1 MATRTDRQTLDEL
14 TLEPNGWLRASA
26 ALTRTGVF
34 AYRNEDGSI
43 RRELR
48 PPQEVFRSDL
58 MPLYAGLPL
67 TVGHPDVFL
76 DVLTTRAHQVGSISS
91 PRREANKLVADLL
104 ITDLPA
110 IEQVQ
115 RGVRQISV
123 GYEAELDFTP
133 GTWFGVP
140 YDAIQRNIQPNHI
153 AIVDR
158 GRAGPECAIRLDQ
171 GDTMLDLE
179 IDGNSVTVTPEM
191 FSAVLSALGM
201 DPANPPQT
209 LELCYGPQDPA
220 AAPTMDKAPAPAA
233 PAPAAPA
240 PAAPAPAAKAD
251 SMDALQARLDSL
263 QAQLAAKPDE
273 TKIRESVRNR
283 IKLESVAEAHGVR
296 FDSAMSDDLLR
307 AAVVKQLEG
316 VDVSAKSSAYIEARY
331 DSAIEARSARDEQ
344 VRQVA
349 KSTTAPDVSKRID
362 EAVQARRDA
371 WKKPIPGAATL
382 ASVSK

>member
-1 MATRTDRQTLDEL
+1 VATRTDRQTLDEL

-76 DVLTTRAHQVGSISS
+76 DAVSTRAHQVGSISS
-91 PRREANKLVADLL
+91 PRREADKLVADV
-104 ITDLPA
+104 IVTDLAA

-123 GYEAELDFTP
+123 GYEAELDPTP
-133 GTWFGVP
+133 GVWMGQP
-140 YDAIQRNIQPNHI
+140 YDAVQRNIQPNHI

-201 DPANPPQT
+201 DPASPPQT

-233 PAPAAPA
+233 PAPAA
-240 PAAPAPAAKAD
+240 KAD
-251 SMDALQARLDSL
+251 SLDALQARLDSL

-273 TKIRESVRNR
+273 TKIRESVRSR
-283 IKLESVAEAHGVR
+283 IRLESVAEAHGVR

-316 VDVSAKSSAYIEARY
+316 VDVSTKSSAYIEARY

-344 VRQVA
+344 VRQVV
-349 KSTTAPDVSKRID
+349 KSTTTPDTAKRID

>member
-1 MATRTDRQTLDEL
+1 MRVGCIVATRTDRQTLDEL

-48 PPQEVFRSDL
+48 PPQEVFRADL

-91 PRREANKLVADLL
+91 PRREADKLVADVLV
-104 ITDLPA
+104 TDLPA

-123 GYEAELDFTP
+123 GYEAELDPTP
-133 GTWFGVP
+133 GVWMGQP
-140 YDAIQRNIQPNHI
+140 YDAVQRNIQPNHI

-171 GDTMLDLE
+171 GDTMIELV
-179 IDGNSVTVTPEM
+179 IDGNSVTVSPDMEG
-191 FSAVLSALGM
+191 AVLSALGL
-201 DPANPPQT
+201 DPANPPKS
-209 LELCYGPQDPA
+209 LELTMGAEGQ
-220 AAPTMDKAPAPAA
+220 PTMDK
-233 PAPAAPA
+233 APA

-283 IKLESVAEAHGVR
+283 IKLESTAEAHGVR

-307 AAVVKQLEG
+307 AAVVKALEG

-331 DSAIEARSARDEQ
+331 DTAVEARSARDEQ
-344 VRQVA
+344 VRQVV
-349 KSTTAPDVSKRID
+349 KSTTTPDTAKRID
-362 EAVQARRDA
+362 EAVKSKRDA
-371 WKKPIPGAATL
+371 WQRPIPGAATL
-382 ASVSK
+382 ATVSK

>member
-34 AYRNEDGSI
+34 AYRKEDGSI

-48 PPQEVFRSDL
+48 PPQEVFRADL

-91 PRREANKLVADLL
+91 PRREADKLVADLL

-123 GYEAELDFTP
+123 GYEAELDPTP
-133 GTWFGVP
+133 GVWMGQP
-140 YDAIQRNIQPNHI
+140 YDAVQRRITPNHI

-233 PAPAAPA
+233 PAPAA
-240 PAAPAPAAKAD
+240 KAD
-251 SMDALQARLDSL
+251 AMDALQARLDSL
-263 QAQLAAKPDE
+263 QAQLASKPDE

-283 IKLESVAEAHGVR
+283 IKLESTAEAHGVR
-296 FDSAMSDDLLR
+296 FDAAMSDDLLR
-307 AAVVKQLEG
+307 AAIVKQLEG

-331 DSAIEARSARDEQ
+331 DSAIEARATRDEQ
-344 VRQVA
+344 VRQVV
-349 KSTTAPDVSKRID
+349 KSTTTPDTAKRID
-362 EAVQARRDA
+362 EALKAKRDA
-371 WKKPIPGAATL
+371 WQRPIPGAATL

>member
-1 MATRTDRQTLDEL
+1 
-14 TLEPNGWLRASA
+14 
-26 ALTRTGVF
+26 
-34 AYRNEDGSI
+34 
-43 RRELR
+43 
-48 PPQEVFRSDL
+48 

-76 DVLTTRAHQVGSISS
+76 DAVSTRAHQVGSISS
-91 PRREANKLVADLL
+91 PRREADKLVADLL
-104 ITDLPA
+104 VTDLAA

-123 GYEAELDFTP
+123 GYEAELDPTP
-133 GTWFGVP
+133 GVWMGQP
-140 YDAIQRNIQPNHI
+140 YDAVQLNIRPNHVALVTI
-153 AIVDR
+153 

-191 FSAVLSALGM
+191 FAAVLSALGM

-233 PAPAAPA
+233 PAPAA
-240 PAAPAPAAKAD
+240 KAD
-251 SMDALQARLDSL
+251 SLDALQARLDSM

-273 TKIRESVRNR
+273 TKIRESVRKR

-296 FDSAMSDDLLR
+296 FDAAMSDDLLR

-331 DSAIEARSARDEQ
+331 DSAIEARSASDEQ

>member
-1 MATRTDRQTLDEL
+1 MVRVGCIVATRTDRQTLDEL

-48 PPQEVFRSDL
+48 PPQEVFRADL

-91 PRREANKLVADLL
+91 PRREADKIVADLL
-104 ITDLPA
+104 VTDLVA

-140 YDAIQRNIQPNHI
+140 YDAVQRNIQPNHI

-171 GDTMLDLE
+171 GDTMLDLT
-179 IDGNSVTVTPEM
+179 IDGNSVTVSPEM
-191 FSAVLSALGM
+191 EGAVLTALGL

-233 PAPAAPA
+233 PAPAA
-240 PAAPAPAAKAD
+240 KAD
-251 SMDALQARLDSL
+251 AMDALQARLDSL

-296 FDSAMSDDLLR
+296 FDSAMSDDLIR

-316 VDVSAKSSAYIEARY
+316 VDVSTKSSAYIEARY

-362 EAVQARRDA
+362 EAVKSKRDA
-371 WKKPIPGAATL
+371 WQRPIPGAATL

>member
-1 MATRTDRQTLDEL
+1 VATRTDRQTLDEL

-48 PPQEVFRSDL
+48 PPQEVFRVDL

-91 PRREANKLVADLL
+91 PRREADKLVADLL

-191 FSAVLSALGM
+191 FAAVLTALGL

-233 PAPAAPA
+233 PAPAA
-240 PAAPAPAAKAD
+240 KAD
-251 SMDALQARLDSL
+251 AMDALQARLDSL
-263 QAQLAAKPDE
+263 HAQLALRPDE

-296 FDSAMSDDLLR
+296 FDAAMSDDLLR

-349 KSTTAPDVSKRID
+349 KSTIAPDTAKRID
-362 EAVQARRDA
+362 EALKAKRDA
-371 WKKPIPGAATL
+371 WQRPIPGAATL
-382 ASVSK
+382 ATVSK

>member
-48 PPQEVFRSDL
+48 PPQEVFRADL

-76 DVLTTRAHQVGSISS
+76 DASTTRAHQVGSISS
-91 PRREANKLVADLL
+91 PRREADKLVADLL
-104 ITDLPA
+104 ITDLAA

-140 YDAIQRNIQPNHI
+140 YDAVQRNIQPNHI

-158 GRAGPECAIRLDQ
+158 GRAGPECAIRLDT
-171 GDTMLDLE
+171 GETMLDLE

-191 FSAVLSALGM
+191 FASVLSALGM

-220 AAPTMDKAPAPAA
+220 AAPTMDKAPAPA
-233 PAPAAPA
+233 

-251 SMDALQARLDSL
+251 SLDALQARLDSL

-273 TKIRESVRNR
+273 TKICESVRNR
-283 IKLESVAEAHGVR
+283 IKLEQVAETHGVK
-296 FDSAMSDDLLR
+296 FDSAMSDDLIR
-307 AAVVKQLEG
+307 AAVVKALEG
-316 VDVSAKSSAYIEARY
+316 VDVSTKSSAYIEARY
-331 DSAIEARSARDEQ
+331 DSAIDSRSARDAE
-344 VRQVA
+344 VRQAV
-349 KSTTAPDVSKRID
+349 KSTTATDTAKRID

-382 ASVSK
+382 ATVSK

>member
-34 AYRNEDGSI
+34 AYRNQDGSI

-48 PPQEVFRSDL
+48 PPQEVFRADL
-58 MPLYAGLPL
+58 LQLYSGLPL

-76 DVLTTRAHQVGSISS
+76 DASTTRAHQVGSISS
-91 PRREANKLVADLL
+91 PRREADKLVADVLV
-104 ITDLPA
+104 TDLPA
-110 IEQVQ
+110 IEQIQ

-123 GYEAELDFTP
+123 GYEAELDPTP
-133 GTWFGVP
+133 GVWMGQP
-140 YDAIQRNIQPNHI
+140 YDAVQRNIQPNHI

-171 GDTMLDLE
+171 GDTMIELV
-179 IDGNSVTVTPEM
+179 IDGNSVTVSPDMEG
-191 FSAVLSALGM
+191 AVLSALGL
-201 DPANPPQT
+201 DPANPPKS
-209 LELCYGPQDPA
+209 LELTMGAEGQ
-220 AAPTMDKAPAPAA
+220 PTMDKAPAPA
-233 PAPAAPA
+233 A

-296 FDSAMSDDLLR
+296 FDAAMSDDLLR
-307 AAVVKQLEG
+307 AAVVKALEG

-344 VRQVA
+344 VRQVV
-349 KSTTAPDVSKRID
+349 KSTTTPDTAKRID
-362 EAVQARRDA
+362 EAVKSKRDA
-371 WKKPIPGAATL
+371 WQRPIPGAATL

>member
-1 MATRTDRQTLDEL
+1 MIQRTDRQTLDGIEL
-14 TLEPNGWLRASA
+14 ESNGWLRASA

-34 AYRNEDGSI
+34 SYRNEDGSL

-48 PPQEVFRSDL
+48 PPQEVFRADL

-76 DVLTTRAHQVGSISS
+76 DAVSTRAHQVGSISS
-91 PRREANKLVADLL
+91 PRREADKLVADLL
-104 ITDLPA
+104 ITDLAA

-123 GYEAELDFTP
+123 GYEAELDPTP
-133 GTWFGVP
+133 GVWMGQP
-140 YDAIQRNIQPNHI
+140 YDAVQRRITPTHI

-158 GRAGPECAIRLDQ
+158 GRAGPDCAIRLDQ

-179 IDGNSVTVTPEM
+179 IDGNSVTMSPEM
-191 FSAVLSALGM
+191 FSAVLTALGM

-209 LELCYGPQDPA
+209 LELCYGPQDPGA
-220 AAPTMDKAPAPAA
+220 TMDK
-233 PAPAAPA
+233 A

-273 TKIRESVRNR
+273 SRIRESVRNR

-331 DSAIEARSARDEQ
+331 DTAIEARSASDEQ

-349 KSTTAPDVSKRID
+349 KSTTAPDTAKRID

>member
-1 MATRTDRQTLDEL
+1 VATRTDRQTLDEL

-34 AYRNEDGSI
+34 TYRNEDGSI

-91 PRREANKLVADLL
+91 PRREADKLVADLL

-140 YDAIQRNIQPNHI
+140 YDAVQRNIQPNHI

-233 PAPAAPA
+233 PAPAA
-240 PAAPAPAAKAD
+240 KAD
-251 SMDALQARLDSL
+251 SLDALQARLDSM

-296 FDSAMSDDLLR
+296 FDAAMSDDLLR
-307 AAVVKQLEG
+307 AAVVKALEG

-331 DSAIEARSARDEQ
+331 DSAIEARCASEAQ
-344 VRQVA
+344 VRQAV
-349 KSTTAPDVSKRID
+349 SGTTAPDTAKRID

-382 ASVSK
+382 ATVSK

>member
-58 MPLYAGLPL
+58 LPLYSGLPL
-67 TVGHPDVFL
+67 TVGHPAEPL
-76 DVLTTRAHQVGSISS
+76 DATTTRVTQVGSVTGT
-91 PRREANKLVADLL
+91 PVRESDLLVAELL
-104 ITDLPA
+104 ITDITA
-110 IEQVQ
+110 IEAIQ
-115 RGVRQISV
+115 RGTQQISV
-123 GYEAELDFTP
+123 GYDCTLDPTP
-133 GTWFGVP
+133 GIWFGIP
-140 YDAIQRNIQPNHI
+140 YDLVQRNITPNHI
-153 AIVDR
+153 ALVDR

-171 GDTMLDLE
+171 GDTMIELV
-179 IDGNSVTVTPEM
+179 IDGNSVTVSPDMEG
-191 FSAVLSALGM
+191 AVLSALGL
-201 DPANPPQT
+201 DPANPPKS
-209 LELCYGPQDPA
+209 LELTMGAEGQ
-220 AAPTMDKAPAPAA
+220 PTMDKAPAPAA

-273 TKIRESVRNR
+273 TKIRESVKAR

-296 FDSAMSDDLLR
+296 FDAAMSDDLLR
-307 AAVVKQLEG
+307 AAVVKALEG

-331 DSAIEARSARDEQ
+331 DTAVEARSARDEQ
-344 VRQVA
+344 VRQVV
-349 KSTTAPDVSKRID
+349 KSTTAPDTAKRID
-362 EAVQARRDA
+362 EALKAKRDA
-371 WKKPIPGAATL
+371 WQRPIPGAATL
-382 ASVSK
+382 ATVSK

>member
-1 MATRTDRQTLDEL
+1 MRVGCIVATRTDRQTLDEL

-34 AYRNEDGSI
+34 AYRKEDGSI

-76 DVLTTRAHQVGSISS
+76 DASTTRAHQVGSISS
-91 PRREANKLVADLL
+91 PRREADKLVADLL
-104 ITDLPA
+104 ITDLAA

-115 RGVRQISV
+115 RGVRQISI
-123 GYEAELDFTP
+123 GYEAELDPTP
-133 GTWFGVP
+133 GVWMGQP
-140 YDAIQRNIQPNHI
+140 YDAVQRRITPNHI

-171 GDTMLDLE
+171 GDTMLDLT
-179 IDGNSVTVTPEM
+179 IDGNSVTVSPEM
-191 FSAVLSALGM
+191 FSAVLTALGM

-220 AAPTMDKAPAPAA
+220 AAPTMDK
-233 PAPAAPA
+233 APA

-331 DSAIEARSARDEQ
+331 DSAVEARSARDEQ

-349 KSTTAPDVSKRID
+349 KSTTAPDTAKRID
-362 EAVQARRDA
+362 EALKAKRDA
-371 WKKPIPGAATL
+371 WQRPIPGAATL
-382 ASVSK
+382 ATVSK

>member
-1 MATRTDRQTLDEL
+1 MVRVGCIVATRTDRQTLDEL

-34 AYRNEDGSI
+34 VYRNEDGSI

-48 PPQEVFRSDL
+48 PPQEVFRADL
-58 MPLYAGLPL
+58 LPLYAGLPL

-91 PRREANKLVADLL
+91 PRREADKLVADLL
-104 ITDLPA
+104 VTDLVA

-123 GYEAELDFTP
+123 GYEAELDPTP
-133 GTWFGVP
+133 GIWMGQP
-140 YDAIQRNIQPNHI
+140 YDAVQRNITPNH
-153 AIVDR
+153 AALVDR

-171 GDTMLDLE
+171 GDIMIELV
-179 IDGNSVTVTPEM
+179 IDGNSVTVSPEM
-191 FSAVLSALGM
+191 EGAVLTALGL
-201 DPANPPQT
+201 DPANPPKS
-209 LELCYGPQDPA
+209 LELTMGAEGQ
-220 AAPTMDKAPAPAA
+220 PTMDK
-233 PAPAAPA
+233 APAAPA

-296 FDSAMSDDLLR
+296 FDAAMSDDLLR
-307 AAVVKQLEG
+307 AAVVKALEG

-349 KSTTAPDVSKRID
+349 KSTIAPDTAKRID
-362 EAVQARRDA
+362 EALKAKRDA
-371 WKKPIPGAATL
+371 WQRPIPGAATL
-382 ASVSK
+382 ATVSK

>member
-1 MATRTDRQTLDEL
+1 VVRVGCIVATRTDRQTLDEL

-26 ALTRTGVF
+26 PLTRTGVF
-34 AYRNEDGSI
+34 VYRNEDGSI

-48 PPQEVFRSDL
+48 PPQEVFRADL

-76 DVLTTRAHQVGSISS
+76 DVLTTRAHQVGSISA
-91 PRREANKLVADLL
+91 PRREADKLVADLL
-104 ITDLPA
+104 VTDLAA

-140 YDAIQRNIQPNHI
+140 YDAVQRNITPNHV
-153 AIVDR
+153 ALVDR

-171 GDTMLDLE
+171 GDTMIELV
-179 IDGNSVTVTPEM
+179 IDGHTVAVSPDMEG
-191 FSAVLSALGM
+191 AVLSALGL
-201 DPANPPQT
+201 DPANPPKS
-209 LELCYGPQDPA
+209 LELTMGAEGQ
-220 AAPTMDKAPAPAA
+220 PTMDKAPAPAA
-233 PAPAAPA
+233 PAPAA
-240 PAAPAPAAKAD
+240 KAD
-251 SMDALQARLDSL
+251 AMDALQARLDSL

-316 VDVSAKSSAYIEARY
+316 VDVSTKSSAYIEARY

-344 VRQVA
+344 VRQVV
-349 KSTTAPDVSKRID
+349 KSTTTPDTAKRID